1 MSSRSNKERAR
12 RALDAMK
19 DLGFSKKE
27 AAPVLKSLLKLFDDS
42 WEPIEDECY
51 RALADAILDT
61 RDRHEVQGLE
71 RGSHSTRM
79 VAPEEDHH
87 QPSTS
92 LVIYGGP
99 CHVDN
104 ETDAPCIK
112 RPRTDSNNFE
122 ASRSVD
128 PKLSPSS
135 SVTAQKRARQMMDE
149 DFQHAVFLREPKPE
163 PDMDVAPSFHD
174 TQVSIVSHPPDA
186 ADPLALHPHDQNQSK
201 LSAEPYV
208 GNNKGRQIQPCRT
221 RTTSASFVEPM
232 DSMAKQ
238 PQNLQCSS
246 DHTAAMDNIGT
257 GSAVEYTKEAPC
269 LHTVIA
275 SSTTGDVKM
284 SIQCSIDPSKFSMP
298 SLEAV
303 FRMVEDKCLRSYRI
317 LPPSFSISSL
327 INEIC
332 QCVSQMGNNHS
343 AEYNAKLNI
352 FSNGRDLQ
360 SESMMGGVPLVE
372 PIACM
377 SKGGSVEE
385 SLVLETSEGGQANS
399 MVAQHLAL
407 SHLKPTHDASDVS
420 KGEEK
425 VRIPVVNE
433 FGSDKCP
440 PSFFYIPRNLISQKA
455 SINISAARI
464 DGKDYCDD
472 CFGNCLSAPVPCACA
487 RETGGEFAYTPDGLV
502 RTAFLDECVSVNRFP
517 EKHHKF
523 FCEYCPLKR
532 SRNETPP
539 EPCRGHRVRKFIKE
553 CWSKCGCSMQ
563 CGNRV
568 VQRGIACNLQVFST
582 QEGKGWGLRTLDEL
596 PKGAFVCEYVGELL
610 TVTEVHERTTQNER
624 NARYRHP
631 IVLDA
636 DWGSEGVLKDEE
648 ALCLDATFYGNV
660 GRFINHRCYDANLI
674 EIPVE
679 VETPDHHYYHVAFF
693 TSKKVEAFEELTW
706 DYGIDFD
713 DDKDPDRAF
722 QCLCGSRYC
731 RGRKHLS
738 MEQKKSFSE
747 MSCGLKD
754 KGLMTA

>member
-1 MSSRSNKERAR
+1 MGSRSNKERAH

-27 AAPVLKSLLKLFDDS
+27 VAPVLKSLLKLFDDS

-61 RDRHEVQGLE
+61 RDRPEGLE

-99 CHVDN
+99 CHVDS
-104 ETDAPCIK
+104 ETDVPCIK
-112 RPRTDSNNFE
+112 RPRTDYSSE
-122 ASRSVD
+122 ASRSDD
-128 PKLSPSS
+128 PRLSPSS
-135 SVTAQKRARQMMDE
+135 SVTAHKRARQMVDE

-163 PDMDVAPSFHD
+163 PDMDVALTFHD
-174 TQVSIVSHPPDA
+174 TQVSIVSHSPDA
-186 ADPLALHPHDQNQSK
+186 ADPIALHSHDQNQSK
-201 LSAEPYV
+201 LS

-221 RTTSASFVEPM
+221 RTASASFVEPT

-238 PQNLQCSS
+238 RQNLQCSS

-275 SSTTGDVKM
+275 SSTTA
-284 SIQCSIDPSKFSMP
+284 CN
-298 SLEAV
+298 LEAV
-303 FRMVEDKCLRSYRI
+303 FRMVEDKCLRSYRN
-317 LPPSFSISSL
+317 LPPSFSISNLMS
-327 INEIC
+327 EIC
-332 QCVSQMGNNHS
+332 QCVAQMGNDHT
-343 AEYNAKLNI
+343 AEYNAKSNI
-352 FSNGRDLQ
+352 FNNGKDSQ
-360 SESMMGGVPLVE
+360 TESMINGVPLVE
-372 PIACM
+372 PIACIN
-377 SKGGSVEE
+377 KGGSVEE
-385 SLVLETSEGGQANS
+385 SLALETSEGGQANS
-399 MVAQHLAL
+399 MVVQHLAL
-407 SHLKPTHDASDVS
+407 SHQKPTHDHDASDIS

-433 FGSDKCP
+433 FVSDKFP

-455 SINISAARI
+455 SINISAAKI
-464 DGKDYCDD
+464 DGKDCCDD
-472 CFGNCLSAPVPCACA
+472 CFGNCLSAPMPCACA
-487 RETGGEFAYTPDGLV
+487 RETGGEFTYTPDGLV

-539 EPCRGHRVRKFIKE
+539 EPCRGHLVRKFIKE
-553 CWSKCGCSMQ
+553 CWSKCGCNMQ
-563 CGNRV
+563 CGNCV
-568 VQRGIACNLQVFST
+568 VQRGISCNLQVFST

-624 NARYRHP
+624 DARYRHP
-631 IVLDA
+631 T
-636 DWGSEGVLKDEE
+636 EP
-648 ALCLDATFYGNV
+648 LCLDVTFYGNV
-660 GRFINHRCYDANLI
+660 GRFINHRCYDANLV

-713 DDKDPDRAF
+713 DDKDPGRAF

-731 RGRKHLS
+731 RGRKHLRNRWKAS
-738 MEQKKSFSE
+738 AK
-747 MSCGLKD
+747 
-754 KGLMTA
+754 

>member
-1 MSSRSNKERAR
+1 
-12 RALDAMK
+12 
-19 DLGFSKKE
+19 
-27 AAPVLKSLLKLFDDS
+27 
-42 WEPIEDECY
+42 
-51 RALADAILDT
+51 
-61 RDRHEVQGLE
+61 
-71 RGSHSTRM
+71 M

-99 CHVDN
+99 CHVDID
-104 ETDAPCIK
+104 TDVPCIK

-128 PKLSPSS
+128 PQLCPSA
-135 SVTAQKRARQMMDE
+135 SVTAHKRARLMMDE

-163 PDMDVAPSFHD
+163 PDMDVAPSFHFM
-174 TQVSIVSHPPDA
+174 IP
-186 ADPLALHPHDQNQSK
+186 K
-201 LSAEPYV
+201 
-208 GNNKGRQIQPCRT
+208 QIQ
-221 RTTSASFVEPM
+221 
-232 DSMAKQ
+232 
-238 PQNLQCSS
+238 QCSS
-246 DHTAAMDNIGT
+246 DHTAAMDNIGIR
-257 GSAVEYTKEAPC
+257 SAVEYTKEAPC

-275 SSTTGDVKM
+275 SSTT
-284 SIQCSIDPSKFSMP
+284 
-298 SLEAV
+298 
-303 FRMVEDKCLRSYRI
+303 
-317 LPPSFSISSL
+317 
-327 INEIC
+327 
-332 QCVSQMGNNHS
+332 
-343 AEYNAKLNI
+343 EYNAKLNI

-425 VRIPVVNE
+425 
-433 FGSDKCP
+433 
-440 PSFFYIPRNLISQKA
+440 KA

-472 CFGNCLSAPVPCACA
+472 CF
-487 RETGGEFAYTPDGLV
+487 
-502 RTAFLDECVSVNRFP
+502 

-532 SRNETPP
+532 SRNETPR

-631 IVLDA
+631 IVLDD